1 MSSNKKAAI
10 LVIISFLTVALLF
23 SSLSRSDVVFAK
35 SNITY
40 GEVQCENFGDFTV
53 KCCQNQT
60 DSSTGK
66 TTRYCTTCNKTNPPS
81 NCSPR
86 YVEAEDSS
94 LSTGLPPTNELPPS
108 PPPPPKNV
116 LPPSSTITCPD
127 GSAPDASGNC
137 PPPPAIQTLKQQPS
151 SDSDNIGKLKGESKS
166 KKSNDNNDSLQPEDH
181 HHHKGNNLGHVG
193 EQDSTTKK
201 GSDGGSDVSQTNP
214 EKTTTQPPS

>member
-1 MSSNKKAAI
+1 MSCNKKAMI
-10 LVIISFLTVALLF
+10 LVIISFLTIALLF
-23 SSLSRSDVVFAK
+23 SSLSRSDVVFAR

-60 DSSTGK
+60 DTSTGK

-86 YVEAEDSS
+86 YVEGVQGEGAISNS
-94 LSTGLPPTNELPPS
+94 
-108 PPPPPKNV
+108 
-116 LPPSSTITCPD
+116 LPPSSTITCPN
-127 GSAPDASGNC
+127 GSAADASGNC
-137 PPPPAIQTLKQQPS
+137 PPPVAVQTLKQQPS

-166 KKSNDNNDSLQPEDH
+166 KKSSNNNDNPEPEDH

-193 EQDSTTKK
+193 EQQSTTRK

>member
-1 MSSNKKAAI
+1 MPCSKKTVI
-10 LVIISFLTVALLF
+10 LVIISFLTVALIL

-40 GEVQCENFGDFTV
+40 GEVQCENYGDFTV

-60 DSSTGK
+60 DTSTGK

-86 YVEAEDSS
+86 YVEAEG
-94 LSTGLPPTNELPPS
+94 LSNPTTLPPTNELPPP

-116 LPPSSTITCPD
+116 LPPSSTITCPN
-127 GSAPDASGNC
+127 GSAPDANGNC
-137 PPPPAIQTLKQQPS
+137 PPPAAIQTLKQPL
-151 SDSDNIGKLKGESKS
+151 SDSDNPSKLKGESES
-166 KKSNDNNDSLQPEDH
+166 KNNNNENNNPQPEDH
-181 HHHKGNNLGHVG
+181 HHHKGNNLEHIGKQ
-193 EQDSTTKK
+193 ESTTKK
-201 GSDGGSDVSQTNP
+201 GNNGGSDVPQTNQ